1 MKKILYTLLVLL
13 LFSQTGFGQNV
24 NWGPWNPVS
33 CWKGLHFHLS
43 KGDYNASAQKY
54 MWYCQFK
61 NDYVQPISFEF
72 VILSP
77 EEVPSYQA
85 GTWSPS
91 SLGRNGR
98 MTLSAGED
106 QSADPKDYFGV
117 QPGTSA
123 LFISGVKLFVVIKN
137 VRFGNDDQSLP
148 YATNE
153 CGRLSGEN
161 NSAPVNDGGDAVGNT
176 KKDADDL
183 KPNDTKQQVDAA
195 PVQIATPLPLDNT
208 ASSNANSQQTQAD
221 INNAQNTNND
231 AIQNA
236 LALSQAKINA
246 MKPGGA
252 TPAQQQEIQQAQ
264 QQQTDANNAAV
275 ETSLNNLASA
285 FVNVFKKPESQPAPS
300 QQTEEKKE
308 DVPVAQSVPDYADP
322 NSSSYDEVKAFFTT
336 HHAINTSEVPTYA
349 EENASQGKFKVAY
362 RLYYSMIQYPGDY
375 SQQQMQSADRAVAS
389 YYQKGTGVE
398 ANADS
403 ARKYYLAAGDNDA
416 ANNVS
421 NYTENNNYT
430 SSNATNP
437 QQIYDANKNGMNY
450 FRQGDYTTAIRYY
463 KQASDL
469 GDVGATHQLAY
480 CYAKFDTAKAIEYYI
495 KAANLGD
502 VDSFSELGD
511 IYGKEGNSSESLNW
525 YKKAADLGSK
535 DAMNSLGDLNYKKGN
550 YIGALKWYLNAAEE
564 KYFYNGSLLI
574 VPSPHAMES
583 LGKMY
588 EYGKGVPRKLTT
600 ASEWYNKAVAEVQK
614 QEKGVPSNSTT
625 GGGEFTITYPDP
637 YKTQLN
643 LDVERTLKKL
653 GQISASAN
661 TVAHKRKKS

>member
-275 ETSLNNLASA
+275 ETSLN
-285 FVNVFKKPESQPAPS
+285 
-300 QQTEEKKE
+300 
-308 DVPVAQSVPDYADP
+308 
-322 NSSSYDEVKAFFTT
+322 
-336 HHAINTSEVPTYA
+336 
-349 EENASQGKFKVAY
+349 KF
-362 RLYYSMIQYPGDY
+362 S
-375 SQQQMQSADRAVAS
+375 
-389 YYQKGTGVE
+389 
-398 ANADS
+398 
-403 ARKYYLAAGDNDA
+403 
-416 ANNVS
+416 
-421 NYTENNNYT
+421 
-430 SSNATNP
+430 
-437 QQIYDANKNGMNY
+437 
-450 FRQGDYTTAIRYY
+450 
-463 KQASDL
+463 
-469 GDVGATHQLAY
+469 
-480 CYAKFDTAKAIEYYI
+480 
-495 KAANLGD
+495 
-502 VDSFSELGD
+502 
-511 IYGKEGNSSESLNW
+511 
-525 YKKAADLGSK
+525 
-535 DAMNSLGDLNYKKGN
+535 
-550 YIGALKWYLNAAEE
+550 
-564 KYFYNGSLLI
+564 
-574 VPSPHAMES
+574 
-583 LGKMY
+583 
-588 EYGKGVPRKLTT
+588 
-600 ASEWYNKAVAEVQK
+600 
-614 QEKGVPSNSTT
+614 
-625 GGGEFTITYPDP
+625 
-637 YKTQLN
+637 
-643 LDVERTLKKL
+643 
-653 GQISASAN
+653 
-661 TVAHKRKKS
+661 